1 MEANNM
7 NKNARSLVSRTCSGL
22 LVPMVLLIT
31 SGCAPFEPQLIC
43 SELDASDRHLKIHIK
58 DEKVKKVTPK
68 KKHVC
73 QGDTVIWKSNDKDFK
88 IAFPKGSPMAGAC
101 QDSAGQKLSCTVKS
115 DAEVEKKYKYSIT
128 SGKSTLDPHIIVD

>member
-1 MEANNM
+1 MNNM
-7 NKNARSLVSRTCSGL
+7 AMSLVPKTCTGL
-22 LVPMVLLIT
+22 LVSMVLLIA

-43 SELDASDRHLKIHIK
+43 SELTPTDRHLKIHIK

-73 QGDTVIWKSNDKDFK
+73 QGDTVIWKSIDKDFK

-128 SGKSTLDPHIIVD
+128 SGESTLDPHIIVD